1 MLTKSSLLENVSQG
15 RVFDGYL
22 QKQNVQLVNP
32 YWFTIRIPFCCR
44 HGDIFR
50 DHQYHGCAIYELFLV
65 TPSRFSPTIYRHS
78 INVSTFQILLPPVCE
93 MRAANTNTTP
103 EFLSRARSRTQLSI
117 NTTKARRLVL
127 VSHRLRYCW
136 SWSPTKHFSSFI
148 KLYTSADTLIS
159 GVLSWWLGLMMNMTK
174 LVENKDVH

>member
-50 DHQYHGCAIYELFLV
+50 DHQYHGCAIYYELFLV

-78 INVSTFQILLPPVCE
+78 INVSTFQILLPPACE
-93 MRAANTNTTP
+93 SGQHKHDSWVPEPSTEQDSTFHKHHKGSAAGAGVS
-103 EFLSRARSRTQLSI
+103 LAQ
-117 NTTKARRLVL
+117 VL
-127 VSHRLRYCW
+127 LELE
-136 SWSPTKHFSSFI
+136 PDQTLL
-148 KLYTSADTLIS
+148 KL
-159 GVLSWWLGLMMNMTK
+159 
-174 LVENKDVH
+174 H